1 MAAGARDYKDEN
13 PEPMDIQFLGAT
25 GRVTGSSYL
34 IRAAGHNILL
44 ECGLVQGSQEEEDRN
59 REPLPIAAE
68 DIDAVVLS
76 HAHIDHSGRLP
87 LLMKLGFTG
96 PIFTQRASQA
106 LCAIMLRDSGYLH
119 EKDAEWANR
128 KRRRQGQPLITPL
141 YTMADGEAVLDQFV
155 GIDYD
160 VRRQIR
166 DGITIRFRN
175 AGHILGSAIV
185 ELWLREGDT
194 EKKLVF
200 SGDLG
205 FVDAPVMADPATVR
219 DADVVL
225 LESTYGDRCHR
236 SPESTLEELRTV
248 FCERER
254 QSGNIIIPAF
264 AVGRTQ
270 DLLYLMS
277 EHYDDWRI
285 GDYQIFLDS
294 PMAIEATQT
303 YAQFPDL
310 YEARLFRSGTSE
322 SRLKNLT
329 LSRTAEESMA
339 INKIESNAIIIAGS
353 GMCTGGRVLHHFKYN
368 LWKSNCQV
376 VIVGF
381 QAYGTLGRRLVEGAE
396 QVKIF
401 GEDIRVNARIHTV
414 GGLSAH
420 ADQSGLVNWYRNFN
434 NAPPVILVHGEPNSQ
449 AALAAMIE
457 QKTQR
462 RPVIPQ
468 HGQRFDL
475 RKAL

>member
-1 MAAGARDYKDEN
+1 
-13 PEPMDIQFLGAT
+13 MDIQFLGAT
-25 GRVTGSSYL
+25 GRVTGSCYL
-34 IRAAGHNILL
+34 IRAAGNNILL
-44 ECGLVQGSQEEEDRN
+44 ECGLVQGSREDEDSN
-59 REPLPIAAE
+59 REPLPIAAH

-96 PIFTQRASQA
+96 PIYTQQASQA

-119 EKDAEWANR
+119 EKDAEWTNR
-128 KRRRQGQPLITPL
+128 KRRRQSLPLITPL
-141 YTMADGEAVLDQFV
+141 YTMADGEAVMDQFV
-155 GIDYD
+155 GIGYD
-160 VRRQIR
+160 ERREIL

-185 ELWLREGDT
+185 ELWLHEGDV
-194 EKKLVF
+194 ERKLVF

-205 FVDAPVMADPATVR
+205 FADAPVMADPATVR

-236 SPESTLEELRTV
+236 SPESTLEELRSV

-277 EHYDDWRI
+277 EHFDDWRI
-285 GDYQIFLDS
+285 GDYQVFLDS
-294 PMAIEATQT
+294 PMAIEATET
-303 YAQFPDL
+303 YARFPDL
-310 YEARLFRSGTSE
+310 YESRLFRSGTSE

-329 LSRTAEESMA
+329 LSRTAEDSMA
-339 INKIESNAIIIAGS
+339 INKIETNAIIIAGS
-353 GMCTGGRVLHHFKYN
+353 GMCTGGRVLHHLKHN
-368 LWKSNCQV
+368 LWKTNCRV

-396 QVKIF
+396 KVRIF
-401 GEDIRVNARIHTV
+401 GEEVRVNARIHTV

-420 ADQSGLVNWYRNFN
+420 ADQRGLVNWYRNFDD
-434 NAPPVILVHGEPNSQ
+434 APPVFLIHGEPHAQ
-449 AALAAMIE
+449 TALGALIAQE
-457 QKTQR
+457 TQR

-475 RKAL
+475 LKAL

>member
-1 MAAGARDYKDEN
+1 
-13 PEPMDIQFLGAT
+13 MDIQFLGAT
-25 GRVTGSSYL
+25 GRVTGSCYL

-76 HAHIDHSGRLP
+76 HAHIVHSGRLP

-96 PIFTQRASQA
+96 PIYTHRASQT
-106 LCAIMLRDSGYLH
+106 LCAIMLRDSGYPH

-128 KRRRQGQPLITPL
+128 KRRRRGQSLVTPL
-141 YTMADGEAVLDQFV
+141 YTLADGESVMDQFV
-155 GIDYD
+155 GIGYD
-160 VRRQIR
+160 ECREILA
-166 DGITIRFRN
+166 GITIRIRN

-185 ELWLREGDT
+185 ELWLREDDT

-205 FVDAPVMADPATVR
+205 FVDAPVMADPVTVR
-219 DADVVL
+219 DADIVL

-236 SPESTLEELRTV
+236 SPESTLEELRSV

-270 DLLYLMS
+270 DLLYLLS

-285 GDYQIFLDS
+285 GDYQVFLDS
-294 PMAIEATQT
+294 PMAIEATET

-310 YEARLFRSGTSE
+310 YESRLFRSGTSD

-329 LSRTAEESMA
+329 LSRTAEDSMA
-339 INKIESNAIIIAGS
+339 INKIESNAIINAGS

>member
-1 MAAGARDYKDEN
+1 
-13 PEPMDIQFLGAT
+13 
-25 GRVTGSSYL
+25 
-34 IRAAGHNILL
+34 
-44 ECGLVQGSQEEEDRN
+44 
-59 REPLPIAAE
+59 
-68 DIDAVVLS
+68 
-76 HAHIDHSGRLP
+76 
-87 LLMKLGFTG
+87 
-96 PIFTQRASQA
+96 
-106 LCAIMLRDSGYLH
+106 
-119 EKDAEWANR
+119 
-128 KRRRQGQPLITPL
+128 
-141 YTMADGEAVLDQFV
+141 
-155 GIDYD
+155 
-160 VRRQIR
+160 
-166 DGITIRFRN
+166 
-175 AGHILGSAIV
+175 
-185 ELWLREGDT
+185 
-194 EKKLVF
+194 
-200 SGDLG
+200 
-205 FVDAPVMADPATVR
+205 
-219 DADVVL
+219 
-225 LESTYGDRCHR
+225 
-236 SPESTLEELRTV
+236 
-248 FCERER
+248 
-254 QSGNIIIPAF
+254 
-264 AVGRTQ
+264 
-270 DLLYLMS
+270 
-277 EHYDDWRI
+277 
-285 GDYQIFLDS
+285 
-294 PMAIEATQT
+294 MAIEATQT